1 MKIIV
6 SCSPNNVI
14 FLSFTGV
21 NQLPEGTR
29 RTEKSGEE
37 LRSIAWDKSYLHEI
51 HEALQSLN

>member
-6 SCSPNNVI
+6 SCSPNDVI

-21 NQLPEGTR
+21 NQLPGPR
-29 RTEKSGEE
+29 RTEKTGEE
-37 LRSIAWDKSYLHEI
+37 VRSISWDKSYLHEI

>member
-6 SCSPNNVI
+6 SCSPNDVI

-21 NQLPEGTR
+21 NQRPEGPR
-29 RTEKSGEE
+29 RTKKSGEE
-37 LRSIAWDKSYLHEI
+37 VRSISWDKSYLHEI